1 MVTLDSLNNDFKVI
15 TNWDNQYFN
24 KLVQYISQAID
35 FCGGEV
41 KAVLKYHSKEEADAD
56 DTDITMQFPILLA
69 AHNPLGCYATDLYVS
84 RLYRKGKMFYVDGWD
99 DSLECWREGWYVEA
113 EVESY
118 EKLTKFINDV
128 LNRPDDFSWI
138 KPGAKCRWNDPAID
152 DYQPEDRQAVLDRIF
167 EIALVPQIEDDDDWS
182 DAIITIAEVGGGSE
196 AEVYAHELVQV
207 D

>member
-1 MVTLDSLNNDFKVI
+1 
-15 TNWDNQYFN
+15 
-24 KLVQYISQAID
+24 
-35 FCGGEV
+35 
-41 KAVLKYHSKEEADAD
+41 
-56 DTDITMQFPILLA
+56 
-69 AHNPLGCYATDLYVS
+69 
-84 RLYRKGKMFYVDGWD
+84 MFYVDGWD

-113 EVESY
+113 ENEFY

-182 DAIITIAEVGGGSE
+182 DAIITIEEVGGGSE